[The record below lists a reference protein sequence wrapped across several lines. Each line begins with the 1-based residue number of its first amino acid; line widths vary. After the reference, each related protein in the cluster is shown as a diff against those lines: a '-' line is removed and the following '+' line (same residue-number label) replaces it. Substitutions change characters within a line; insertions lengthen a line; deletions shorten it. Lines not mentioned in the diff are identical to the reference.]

1 MIPIEGDKNLFRDEN
16 SGAVVNYDTFGYTQ
30 YIKMRSEKKKQKDE
44 IDKMKE
50 DISEIKILLR
60 ELINGS
66 KWNWTGDYW

>member
-1 MIPIEGDKNLFRDEN
+1 MIPIESDKNLFRDEN

-66 KWNWTGDYW
+66 K